1 MAEIYIV
8 TPAYNSRATID
19 ETIASVVL
27 QAGDFSVHYHVQD
40 GGSTDGTVDLLEK
53 WSKRLNS
60 GALPVLCNNVRFSYV
75 SEQDDGMYDAIR
87 KGFSRFAIPDNEWMT
102 WINSDDV
109 LAPGAFAVI
118 SYISKKQNQIAW
130 VTGRAAVRTPEMQ
143 IAEADRYLTREIIKQ
158 GLSDGKHW
166 GFLQQEGTFFRGRL
180 WAAVDIPKQ
189 FCTLKYAGDWNLWRK
204 FAEIEDIYQYAFP
217 LAYFS
222 IRPGQLSQIGRDKYE
237 AEIDAIAPMLM
248 RLGRFNALA
257 PEKLT
262 AKWLAPDYATKHL
275 KIQEKQISKHYQ
287 YWQGRL
293 AEAEKSV
300 SKIGPVIDSSSIDI
314 NKQQV
319 ISSKFVCTDTIV
331 AYNKEWQ
338 FPAITEKHAYIQAE
352 KLLVST
358 PGAVYFAFPWA
369 TLIDLL
375 NNKKPDGERLKSVLL
390 EAKAL
395 LSSAKHVVTVCQHV
409 LMLNF
414 QDLFQELGVTDIFW
428 THAIRG
434 QNRLPKYAAIKVHPF
449 PLFPVQMV
457 KEEIRPSKKEE
468 KFLFSFVGARSN
480 KWYLTD
486 CRELI
491 IDHLGADEQGLV
503 IGRDQWH
510 YNDVVYKH
518 QVNNQVLSGREM
530 VNSSASAEFQD
541 VLRDSLFSLCP
552 SGSGPNSIR
561 LWESLGCGAIPV
573 VLADTY
579 LPPGNI
585 ALWNE
590 AVVFC
595 KENLDEI
602 KALPDRLAEM
612 RRDPESIL
620 QKRNAMRQLWAMY
633 GPDFFIYDILRLF
646 VAIANEI
653 GSIDKASESFDILRE
668 LSMVINSTEA
678 DIEASDILVL
688 SSITRVIDDAKK
700 FSVFYK
706 SSPDYRRALKT
717 ATEICSLKYS
727 KQLHI
732 LLQRRNI
739 VLDSSEAKN
748 A

>member
-1 MAEIYIV
+1 
-8 TPAYNSRATID
+8 
-19 ETIASVVL
+19 
-27 QAGDFSVHYHVQD
+27 
-40 GGSTDGTVDLLEK
+40 
-53 WSKRLNS
+53 
-60 GALPVLCNNVRFSYV
+60 
-75 SEQDDGMYDAIR
+75 MYDAIR

-118 SYISKKQNQIAW
+118 SYISKKKNQIAW
-130 VTGRAAVRTPEMQ
+130 VTGRAAVRTPEIQ

-189 FCTLKYAGDWNLWRK
+189 FCTFKYAGDWNLWRK

-237 AEIDAIAPMLM
+237 TEIDAIAPMLM

-262 AKWLAPDYATKHL
+262 AKWLAPDYAIKQL
-275 KIQEKQISKHYQ
+275 KIQEKQISNHYR

-293 AEAEKSV
+293 ADTEKSV
-300 SKIGPVIDSSSIDI
+300 SKISPVIDSSSIDN

-319 ISSKFVCTDTIV
+319 MSSKFVCTDIIV
-331 AYNKEWQ
+331 AYDKEWQ

-395 LSSAKHVVTVCQHV
+395 LSSAKHVVTVCQHM

-414 QDLFQELGVTDIFW
+414 QDLFQELGVTNIFW
-428 THAIRG
+428 THAIKE
-434 QNRLPKYAAIKVHPF
+434 QNRLPKHSAIKVHPF

-457 KEEIRPSKKEE
+457 KEEVRSSKKEE
-468 KFLFSFVGARSN
+468 KYLFSFVGARSN

-491 IDHLGADEQGLV
+491 IDHLAADERGLV

-518 QVNNQVLSGREM
+518 QVNNQVLYAGEM

-541 VLRDSLFSLCP
+541 ILRDSLFSLCP

-573 VLADTY
+573 ILADTY
-579 LPPGNI
+579 LPPGNM

-595 KENLDEI
+595 GETLDEI
-602 KALPDRLAEM
+602 RALPERLAEM
-612 RRDPESIL
+612 RRDPDLISR
-620 QKRNAMRQLWAMY
+620 KRNAMRQLWAIY
-633 GPDFFIYDILRLF
+633 GPDFFVYDVLKLF
-646 VAIANEI
+646 VAITGEI
-653 GSIDKASESFDILRE
+653 IPSKTAPRSYAILRD
-668 LSMVINSTEA
+668 LSEAINSSMIDPATCN
-678 DIEASDILVL
+678 IFVL
-688 SSITRVIDDAKK
+688 GSITRIISDRNG
-700 FSVFYK
+700 FSTFYK
-706 SSPDYRRALKT
+706 SNPDYRRALYS
-717 ATEICSLKYS
+717 AARVCDEKYW
-727 KQLHI
+727 KQLNS
-732 LLQRRNI
+732 LLKERNI
-739 VLDSSEAKN
+739 VVDSSEVQSA
-748 A
+748 